1 MFTQS
6 IQHLRTRLLLSL
18 LAVVFLLTASVLAL
32 IQVRMRAHV
41 LEDLASTLH
50 TELTVYS
57 KVENARR
64 RQAEQSVAL
73 IADLPSLKAL
83 MSTGDIPTIQDGS
96 ESILRTS
103 GADLLLLE
111 SAGGELLAVHSRS
124 GSVPAA
130 NGRSLMAGSSGKH
143 DWWLVDGHL
152 YSLNFAAINAG
163 AGSERRFLGR
173 LALGEE
179 VTPQSMSGAQSLR
192 DGAMIFERD
201 GAVLAGSL
209 NQSLWPEFQNWLA
222 KSASLGP
229 LTQEMDIGGERYLG
243 SFVELSGDHPVRL
256 YSLRSYD
263 QATSFLS
270 ALNQMLVILGAI
282 AVLTGAVMGYFL
294 SRQITRP
301 LEDLVQ
307 ASRQMEKGDFEFN
320 IEVQGRDEVAELTR
334 AFEQMR
340 KSLLLSREG
349 MLRSA
354 RLEAVGRLAGGV
366 AHDFNNLVM
375 IIKGYSDLLLESAPA
390 ESRHQI
396 EEIKHAAERAGG
408 LTSQLLAF
416 SRKQVVEPQVLDL
429 NHSVRGMLKMLRLL
443 LGENIE
449 LLTSL
454 SDQIG
459 RVKAD
464 PGQMEQVIM
473 NLAVNARDAMTG
485 RGKLIVE
492 TQPCTL
498 DAEYAAKHTE
508 VTPGSYVLLA
518 VTDTGCG
525 MNGETLAH
533 IFEPFFTTKEA
544 GKGTG
549 LGLATVYGIVKQSK
563 GHLSVYSEVGVGT
576 TFKVYLPA
584 VDQPASA
591 PQPEQTG
598 EIPKGQGTILLVE
611 DEAPLRALAAKALE
625 RSGYQV
631 LQAGSGLEALVIA
644 ARHPGD
650 INVVV
655 TDIVM
660 PRMGGPEMVE
670 KLRHKRAGFVV
681 IFMSGYTEAAALENA
696 GIGTD
701 AVLLNKPFSTEA
713 LVRRILQVQ
722 EEAPVSS
729 DSATLPRPS

>member
-1 MFTQS
+1 MFTRS
-6 IQHLRTRLLLSL
+6 IRHLRTRLLLSL

-32 IQVRMRAHV
+32 IQVRMRSHV
-41 LEDLASTLH
+41 LEDLASTLR

-57 KVENARR
+57 KVEEARR

-73 IADLPSLKAL
+73 IAELPSLKAL

-111 SAGGELLAVHSRS
+111 SSGREMWAIHSKSGMVSSAAARSLLA
-124 GSVPAA
+124 GSP
-130 NGRSLMAGSSGKH
+130 GKH

-152 YSLNFAAINAG
+152 YSLNFASITAG
-163 AGSERRFLGR
+163 AGTERRFLGR
-173 LALGEE
+173 LGLGEE
-179 VTPQSMSGAQSLR
+179 VTGQSIAGAESVRESALV
-192 DGAMIFERD
+192 FERD
-201 GAVLAGSL
+201 GSVLASSL
-209 NQSLWPEFQNWLA
+209 KSTLWPDFQNWLA
-222 KSASLGP
+222 KSASLGHV
-229 LTQEMDIGGERYLG
+229 TQEMNIGGEQYLG
-243 SFVELSGDHPVRL
+243 SFIDLPGDHAVRL

-263 QATSFLS
+263 QATRFLS

-282 AVLTGAVMGYFL
+282 AVLTGAIVGFFL

-307 ASRQMEKGDFEFN
+307 ASRQMEKGDFGFN
-320 IEVQGRDEVAELTR
+320 IEVKGRDEVAELTR

-375 IIKGYSDLLLESAPA
+375 IIKGYSDLLLETIPA
-390 ESRHQI
+390 ENRHQV
-396 EEIKHAAERAGG
+396 EEIKRAAERASG

-416 SRKQVVEPQVLDL
+416 SRKQVLEPQVLDL

-454 SDQIG
+454 SDKIG

-473 NLAVNARDAMTG
+473 NLVVNARDAMSEN
-485 RGKLIVE
+485 GKLVIE

-498 DAEYAAKHTE
+498 DAEYAARHSE
-508 VTPGSYVLLA
+508 VTPGAYVLLA

-525 MNGETLAH
+525 MNSETLAH

-549 LGLATVYGIVKQSK
+549 LGLATVYGILKQSK
-563 GHLSVYSEVGVGT
+563 GHISVYSEMGVGT
-576 TFKVYLPA
+576 TFKVYLPI
-584 VDQPASA
+584 VNQPAT
-591 PQPEQTG
+591 PTKPEQTS
-598 EIPKGQGTILLVE
+598 EMPKGHGTVLLVE
-611 DEAPLRALAAKALE
+611 DEGPLRALAAKALS

-631 LQAGSGLEALVIA
+631 LQAGSGLEALVVA
-644 ARHPGD
+644 DKHPGD
-650 INVVV
+650 IHVVV

-670 KLRHKRAGFVV
+670 KLRRKRSGFTV
-681 IFMSGYTEAAALENA
+681 IFMSGYTEAAVLENA
-696 GIGTD
+696 GIGSG

-713 LVRRILQVQ
+713 LVRKILQAQDAVP
-722 EEAPVSS
+722 ALADPT
-729 DSATLPRPS
+729 SASQS

>member
-1 MFTQS
+1 MFTRS
-6 IQHLRTRLLLSL
+6 IRHLRTRLLVSL
-18 LAVVFLLTASVLAL
+18 LAVVFLLTAAVLAL

-64 RQAEQSVAL
+64 QQAEQSVAL

-111 SAGGELLAVHSRS
+111 SAGGELLAVHSKS
-124 GSVPAA
+124 GEVPTVS
-130 NGRSLMAGSSGKH
+130 GRSLMAGSSGKH
-143 DWWLVDGHL
+143 DWWLVGGRL
-152 YSLNFAAINAG
+152 YSLNFASIHAG

-179 VTPQSMSGAQSLR
+179 VTPQSVSGQESLG
-192 DGAMIFERD
+192 DGALIFERD

-209 NQSLWPEFQNWLA
+209 NHSLWPQFQDWLA
-222 KSASLGP
+222 KSARLGR

-243 SFVELSGDHPVRL
+243 SFIDLAGDHPVRL

-307 ASRQMEKGDFEFN
+307 ASRQMEKGDFEFK
-320 IEVQGRDEVAELTR
+320 IEGQGRDEVAELTR

-340 KSLLLSREG
+340 KSLLLSRDG
-349 MLRSA
+349 LLRSA

-375 IIKGYSDLLLESAPA
+375 IIKGYSDLLLESAPT

-396 EEIKHAAERAGG
+396 EEIKRAAERAGG

-584 VDQPASA
+584 VNQPASA
-591 PQPEQTG
+591 LQPEQTG

-611 DEAPLRALAAKALE
+611 DEAPLRTLAAKALE

-644 ARHPGD
+644 ARHPGN

-670 KLRHKRAGFVV
+670 KLRRNRTGFAV

-701 AVLLNKPFSTEA
+701 AVLLNKPFSTET
-713 LVRRILQVQ
+713 LVRKILQVQ
-722 EEAPVSS
+722 EVAPLSS
-729 DSATLPRPS
+729 DSATLPIIS